1 MAVGRVMRIGRSLD
15 NELVVSDLQVSRHH
29 AEFRAT
35 SDGRF
40 EIVDLGSH
48 NGTYVNGQPVRQQ
61 IIGPNDIVGV
71 GHSTFRLV
79 GDRLEEFVDTGD
91 VSFSARHLTVTV
103 DGGKQIL
110 KDVSFGVPEKS
121 LIAVIGPSGSG
132 KSTLLKALTGYRPAN
147 QGDVLYDNRNLYKQ
161 FAELRQR
168 IGLVPQDDILHKE
181 LTVRKAL
188 RYAAKLRF
196 PGDTA
201 VSEREARIE
210 EVLRELKL
218 DIHKDKKVT
227 ALSGGQRKRVSVA
240 LELLTKPSLIFLD
253 EPTSGLDPGMDRD
266 VMQLLRGL
274 ADDGRTVL
282 VVTHSVAELAL
293 CDKLLVMAPGGSV
306 AYFGPPEEALNF
318 FGYETWADVF
328 SAFENYRDYD
338 WAGRW
343 KGSQHYQMYAADID
357 AVAPQSVH
365 VQPQMVHPPKAQ
377 SWGSQLWTLV
387 RRYCS
392 VIASDRGFIALM
404 LLLPAVLGGV
414 SCVIPSDYGLAPPA
428 PHHFNQDA
436 GTIMLILSV
445 GACFAGAANS
455 VRELI
460 KERVIY
466 ERERAVGL
474 SRSAYLM
481 SKVIVLGVITAVQ
494 GVLITAI
501 GFSVRKLPEHGVVIK
516 NLLSRRALPGDHRP
530 RLHLDDDRPRDLLA
544 GQDRREDDAAAG
556 DVRDRPGRLH
566 RHHVQDLRLAGC
578 RAGRLADALTLG
590 HRRRGSLAEPLAHH
604 GPDGQEQPQQPRP
617 ALVAHRSA
625 SGRSTWSS
633 SFSSA
638 PPAASWSPGCCAA
651 TSRRSCASNRPVR
664 TPKGGGTREGAAALR
679 RLAEV
684 CAPRRSVGR
693 VHVVHR
699 AVHLG
704 RVVAGGGDVGD
715 RVVDV
720 PGGAVDVVR
729 LEGRVDDLQ
738 QTLGGDAG
746 GGVGVPVVDGV
757 GVAGGLPHDVAVEAV
772 VGARDA
778 LGVHDV
784 QGLLDPAVKVVGV
797 GLGGAGAGAALTG
810 LRSSERLAASLSA
823 RSLSAFA
830 LAAASASAFFLASA
844 SAFACLA
851 ALSDCL
857 ESSSDWVAP
866 KEEAFQATGFTEAA
880 CWPLPSAEAPGTSA
894 NARAAAPA
902 AAMPSGGE
910 LVDLGQ
916 TGIARDGGAHAEQ
929 NLFQSRESQWPG
941 TVREKRRTFR
951 STAPCDA
958 AIVSGCKKSCGK
970 GVTYYPASLTRGVRS
985 ARRIDSLPAE
995 AAPYGPLTRPLGGFV
1010 RDVRPMSGLTPGA
1023 AHAHPVCPN
1032 PYAKFAIKKNA

>member
-1 MAVGRVMRIGRSLD
+1 MGHGVPELVLELNGQTWTLDPSRSYTLGRDPQGDMVLEDARVSWRHAIVRWDGRSWVLEDQGSTNGTYAQGQRVHQVEIGPGSVVHLGNATDGPRLSAAGAAAPPAGDLYSAQTALAAQPGHAAPAQQQAPGMWQQPQHGGPQQYQQHPQYQQPHGGWQQPQAAAQAPWQQAQQAQQGQHQQQAQAPHAQQPQQAQPHIPHQASSPEQGRPPQGAGAGAPPVYGDRSPTTFHQLAQGRVMRIGRALE
-15 NELVVSDLQVSRHH
+15 NELVVADLQVSRYH

-35 SDGRF
+35 PDGRF

-61 IIGPNDIVGV
+61 IIGPQDIVGV

-201 VSEREARIE
+201 PAEREARID

-218 DIHKDKKVT
+218 DVHKDKKVT
-227 ALSGGQRKRVSVA
+227 SLSGGQRKRVSVA

-365 VQPQMVHPPKAQ
+365 VQPQMVRPPKAQ
-377 SWGSQLWTLV
+377 SWGSQLWTLM
-387 RRYCS
+387 RRYVS
-392 VIASDRGFIALM
+392 VIASDRGFMGLM
-404 LLLPAVLGGV
+404 LILPAVLGGV
-414 SCVIPSDYGLAPPA
+414 SCVIPSDFGLSAPPKG
-428 PHHFNQDA
+428 HNQDA
-436 GTIMLILSV
+436 GTIMLILAV
-445 GACFAGAANS
+445 GMCFSGAANS

-481 SKVIVLGVITAVQ
+481 SKVIVLGAITALQ
-494 GVLITAI
+494 GVIICAI
-501 GFSVRKLPEHGVVIK
+501 GFSVRKLPTEGLILK
-516 NLLSRRALPGDHRP
+516 ALPAAELCLVIIALGFTSMMIGLVISSLVKTAEKTMP
-530 RLHLDDDRPRDLLA
+530 LLVMFA
-544 GQDRREDDAAAG
+544 IVQVVFTGIMFKVYDAPGVEQVAWLMPSRWAIGAAG
-556 DVRDRPGRLH
+556 
-566 RHHVQDLRLAGC
+566 A
-578 RAGRLADALTLG
+578 TLD
-590 HRRRGSLAEPLAHH
+590 LAHLMA
-604 GPDGQEQPQQPRP
+604 PFDKNNPSNLDP
-617 ALVAHRSA
+617 LWAHTVSQW
-625 SGRSTWSS
+625 GI
-633 SFSSA
+633 
-638 PPAASWSPGCCAA
+638 
-651 TSRRSCASNRPVR
+651 
-664 TPKGGGTREGAAALR
+664 
-679 RLAEV
+679 
-684 CAPRRSVGR
+684 
-693 VHVVHR
+693 
-699 AVHLG
+699 
-704 RVVAGGGDVGD
+704 
-715 RVVDV
+715 
-720 PGGAVDVVR
+720 
-729 LEGRVDDLQ
+729 DLFV
-738 QTLGGDAG
+738 L
-746 GGVGVPVVDGV
+746 
-757 GVAGGLPHDVAVEAV
+757 L
-772 VGARDA
+772 A
-778 LGVHDV
+778 LGVACGFAV
-784 QGLLDPAVKVVGV
+784 ARLL
-797 GLGGAGAGAALTG
+797 
-810 LRSSERLAASLSA
+810 
-823 RSLSAFA
+823 
-830 LAAASASAFFLASA
+830 
-844 SAFACLA
+844 
-851 ALSDCL
+851 
-857 ESSSDWVAP
+857 
-866 KEEAFQATGFTEAA
+866 
-880 CWPLPSAEAPGTSA
+880 
-894 NARAAAPA
+894 
-902 AAMPSGGE
+902 
-910 LVDLGQ
+910 
-916 TGIARDGGAHAEQ
+916 
-929 NLFQSRESQWPG
+929 
-941 TVREKRRTFR
+941 RRHEPEVMR
-951 STAPCDA
+951 
-958 AIVSGCKKSCGK
+958 K
-970 GVTYYPASLTRGVRS
+970 
-985 ARRIDSLPAE
+985 
-995 AAPYGPLTRPLGGFV
+995 
-1010 RDVRPMSGLTPGA
+1010 
-1023 AHAHPVCPN
+1023 
-1032 PYAKFAIKKNA
+1032 